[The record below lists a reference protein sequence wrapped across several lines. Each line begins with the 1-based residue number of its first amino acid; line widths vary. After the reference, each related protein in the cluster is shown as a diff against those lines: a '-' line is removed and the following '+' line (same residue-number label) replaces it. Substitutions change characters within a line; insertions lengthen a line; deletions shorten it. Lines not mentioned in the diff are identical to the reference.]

1 MNGEPQSSGRTERDI
16 FLEAL
21 ERSSPQER
29 AAYLDRACGGDASL
43 RAAVEALLKNH
54 KEDTFLETP
63 VVEVPRAGADP
74 RGPGGTVVITS
85 VIEQVGDRID
95 RYKLLQNI
103 GEGGCGV
110 VYMAEQEQPV
120 RRRVAL
126 KVIKLGMDTRRV
138 IARFEAERQALALM
152 DHPNIAKVFD
162 GGATETGRPYFVME
176 LVRGIKITDY
186 CDQHKL
192 PVRQRLELFVQV
204 CHAVQHA
211 HQKGVIHRDL
221 KPSNVLVTLH
231 DGVPVPKV
239 IDFGIAK
246 ATEQRL
252 TDKTLFT
259 AFEQFMGT
267 PAYMSP
273 EQAEMSGLDIDTRSD
288 IYSLG
293 VLLYEMLT
301 GKTPI
306 DAEMLMRAGLDEMRR
321 TIREQDPAPP
331 STRLSTLEMEDA
343 VNVADHHNAT
353 PDKLSALIRGDLDWI
368 VMKCLEKDRT
378 RRYDTANGLAT
389 DIQRHLEDE
398 PVLARPPSNVYRL
411 QKMLRKHRG
420 AFAAAAGIAATLIA
434 GAGISIRQAVRA
446 TQAEQNALA
455 SQKQESHQRQQ
466 AEQERERAEREKAS
480 ARLNEYVAD
489 INLAQESLKD
499 GNLGRAV
506 QLLNKHL
513 PEPGARDLRGFE
525 WRYLWQLCRGDVHE
539 SFPDQAGPVQS
550 ITYSPDGNLVAVGV
564 GDTMGIWNVRSR
576 SLVTHLFGPVP
587 SSPGKGAP
595 PGKPRG
601 FPFRG
606 GISAVFPPD
615 GRTLI
620 TASAWTVRVW
630 STADWTE
637 QKALPDSGGPIALSR
652 DGSRLAV
659 VKGDFRQRRNV
670 AVWDTSTW
678 GEPRLL
684 PGASGP
690 MVFSPDGRT
699 IATDSEAGITLWP
712 LDSAGAGLVLGNST
726 NLGRGFLT
734 ENTLAFS
741 PDGNFIVAARNTI
754 SDKGVFVVS
763 IWDAKTGREV
773 AVMPESPEHIEH
785 ISFISCVTFSPD
797 GQTLATASYDYSIRL
812 WDFAKRERLTTLQ
825 GHLSE
830 VWALAFSPDGQTLVS
845 GAKDGGVKR
854 WSTRRQKKTDAIA
867 GASTPLGFSKDS
879 RALAAFDRPDG
890 VVFFNLETSE
900 PVQQIPLDVPRAMV
914 GPHFR
919 FGTPIAISEDLGT
932 LVQGLGDGA
941 IKIRNTETGDTS
953 TLKASDRPTGP
964 VALSPDGRYLVT
976 CEHDQLARLWDLRTG
991 TNAFLP
997 VESPRV
1003 FFSPDGRLLA
1013 ALNPRENSVQVLDLE
1028 TRMVRTNLA
1037 LDTQPGF
1044 SAAFAPDSRTLAVTY
1059 QDDTIR
1065 LWDAATGT
1073 LIGTCAGHKQ
1083 PVFSVAFSPDGKT
1096 LASASDDSTLKLWSV
1111 ATQQELLTDRRLG
1124 GAMAGLMF
1132 SPDGRLLVGGS
1143 SPFSP
1148 TSGLRLFR
1156 APLLSEIEATTQTT
1170 AKK

>member
-1 MNGEPQSSGRTERDI
+1 MNGEQQSPGGRERDI
-16 FLEAL
+16 FLAAL
-21 ERSSPQER
+21 EQSSPQER
-29 AAYLDRACGGDASL
+29 AAYLDHACAGDESL

-63 VVEVPRAGADP
+63 VVEAPRAEAAR
-74 RGPGGTVVITS
+74 RGPGGTVLVTS
-85 VIEQVGDRID
+85 VIEQVGDRIG
-95 RYKLLQNI
+95 RYKLLQSI

-126 KVIKLGMDTRRV
+126 KVIKLGMDTRSV

-186 CDQHKL
+186 CDQQKL
-192 PVRQRLELFVQV
+192 SVRQRLELFVQV
-204 CHAVQHA
+204 CNAVQHA

-259 AFEQFMGT
+259 AFEQFIGT

-306 DAEMLMRAGLDEMRR
+306 DAEVLMRAGLDELRR
-321 TIREQDPAPP
+321 TIREQDPPPP
-331 STRLSTLEMEDA
+331 STRLSTLAMADA
-343 VNVADHHNAT
+343 VSVADHHNAT

-411 QKMLRKHRG
+411 QKLLRKHRG

-466 AEQERERAEREKAS
+466 AELERERAEREKAS

-513 PEPGARDLRGFE
+513 PEPGAPDLRGFE
-525 WRYLWQLCRGDVHE
+525 WRYLWQLCRGDDHE
-539 SFPDQAGPVQS
+539 PFPDQDGPVQS
-550 ITYSPDGNLVAVGV
+550 IVYSPDGNLVAIGV
-564 GDTMGIWNVRSR
+564 GDTMSIWNARSR
-576 SLVTHLFGPVP
+576 SLVTRLSRGGGPMP
-587 SSPGKGAP
+587 SPSGTGTPPGP
-595 PGKPRG
+595 PGKPR

-606 GISAVFPPD
+606 GISAAFLPD
-615 GRTLI
+615 GRRLI
-620 TASAWTVRVW
+620 TASPWTVRVW

-637 QKALPDSGGPIALSR
+637 QKTLPESGGPIALSR

-670 AVWDTSTW
+670 AIWDTSTW

-690 MVFSPDGRT
+690 MVFSPDGKT

-734 ENTLAFS
+734 EDTLAFS
-741 PDGNFIVAARNTI
+741 PDGNFMVAARNTI

-785 ISFISCVTFSPD
+785 ISFISRVTFSPD

-830 VWALAFSPDGQTLVS
+830 VWALAFSPDGQALVS

-854 WSTRRQKKTDAIA
+854 WSTHRQKKTDALA
-867 GASTPLGFSKDS
+867 GA
-879 RALAAFDRPDG
+879 
-890 VVFFNLETSE
+890 
-900 PVQQIPLDVPRAMV
+900 
-914 GPHFR
+914 
-919 FGTPIAISEDLGT
+919 
-932 LVQGLGDGA
+932 
-941 IKIRNTETGDTS
+941 
-953 TLKASDRPTGP
+953 
-964 VALSPDGRYLVT
+964 
-976 CEHDQLARLWDLRTG
+976 
-991 TNAFLP
+991 
-997 VESPRV
+997 
-1003 FFSPDGRLLA
+1003 
-1013 ALNPRENSVQVLDLE
+1013 
-1028 TRMVRTNLA
+1028 
-1037 LDTQPGF
+1037 
-1044 SAAFAPDSRTLAVTY
+1044 
-1059 QDDTIR
+1059 
-1065 LWDAATGT
+1065 
-1073 LIGTCAGHKQ
+1073 
-1083 PVFSVAFSPDGKT
+1083 
-1096 LASASDDSTLKLWSV
+1096 
-1111 ATQQELLTDRRLG
+1111 
-1124 GAMAGLMF
+1124 
-1132 SPDGRLLVGGS
+1132 
-1143 SPFSP
+1143 
-1148 TSGLRLFR
+1148 
-1156 APLLSEIEATTQTT
+1156 
-1170 AKK
+1170 